1 MTNNFDNKLH
11 NLNEEQQ
18 AAATHI
24 DGPLLILAGAGS
36 GKTKTITTRLAYLI
50 SLGIDPANTL
60 TLTFTN
66 KAASEMRRR
75 ALDMIGGSIYP
86 PLLCTFHKF
95 GLLFLKFHITRL
107 ERKQN
112 FVVIDQDDKKKI
124 VKSFDPAFPAASIS
138 NHISSNKNNLI
149 LPPQASGAAA
159 SEFEKESARV
169 YGKYEEYMSTNGLVD
184 FDDLLLLPYQIL
196 SRFDDVADD
205 TSLKYQYITVDEYQ
219 DTNHL
224 QFELLRILC
233 KKHSN
238 ICVVGDDDQSIY
250 GFRGSD
256 VANILSFADTF
267 TGAKVVKLEQN
278 YRSTSEILDIANKVI
293 QNNQKR
299 LSKKLVS
306 VRGKGNAVVYKRFEN
321 EREEASF
328 VAKTI
333 KSLIAQGADPTDIA
347 VLFRMNA
354 LSRAIEEEFTKERLP
369 FKFVGGTMFYER
381 AEIKDL
387 LAYIRLV
394 INENDDFSIKRVIN
408 KPKRG
413 IGKTSIDKLDNFATI
428 NGISLY
434 ELGSNIL
441 YESQV
446 SALIGKRAFS
456 GLKELCTIVSNTKE
470 LWQKGSVLFWSGFDG
485 FIGLKSF
492 FASISGEEDRIR
504 NIDEFLGMAKE
515 LFKNSPEMELD
526 DFLNDIALVSEAEEQ
541 NHGDVS
547 IMTVHASKGL
557 EFDSVFVVGA
567 DDGFFP
573 INSGTVDIEEERRL
587 FYVAATRAKSRLY
600 LLGAKSRFLH
610 GERKFMPPSRFLKEA
625 ELTDEPI
632 GVGGSADFKVY
643 DLVRHKIFGFGRV
656 EEVLRDGDKLRISFQ
671 GQMRELLKEFVEKA
685 V

>member
-1 MTNNFDNKLH
+1 MIDKK
-11 NLNEEQQ
+11 LNELNDEQKS
-18 AAATHI
+18 AATHI

-50 SLGIDPANTL
+50 SLGIDPSNTL

-66 KAASEMRRR
+66 KAASEMRSR
-75 ALDMIGGSIYP
+75 ALSMIGGSIYP

-95 GLLFLKFHITRL
+95 GLLFLKFHIARL
-107 ERKQN
+107 GRKQN

-124 VKSFDPAFPAASIS
+124 VKEFSPAFPASSVS
-138 NHISSNKNNLI
+138 NFISSCKNSLI
-149 LPPQASGAAA
+149 LPQQAKSSAA
-159 SEFEKESARV
+159 SEFEKDSARV
-169 YGKYEEYMSTNGLVD
+169 YEKYEEYMAANGLVD

-196 SRFDDVADD
+196 ARFEDVANE
-205 TSLKYQYITVDEYQ
+205 TSTKYQYITVDEYQ

-224 QFELLRILC
+224 QFELLRLLC
-233 KKHSN
+233 KNHSN

-256 VANILSFADTF
+256 VSNILSFSDSF
-267 TGAKVVKLEQN
+267 DGAKVVKLEKN
-278 YRSTSEILDIANKVI
+278 YRSTDEILDIANKVI

-299 LSKKLVS
+299 LSKKLFS
-306 VRGKGNAVVYKRFEN
+306 VRGKGSAIVYKRFEN
-321 EREEASF
+321 EREEAAF
-328 VAKTI
+328 AAKTI
-333 KSLIAQGADPTDIA
+333 KASIAKGANASDIA
-347 VLFRMNA
+347 VLFRVNA

-387 LAYIRLV
+387 LAYLRLV
-394 INENDDFSIKRVIN
+394 INENDDFSMKRIIN

-413 IGKTSIDKLDNFATI
+413 IGKTSVDKLDAFTTANSVSI
-428 NGISLY
+428 Y

-441 YESQV
+441 YESQI
-446 SALIGKRAFS
+446 SALIGKKAYA
-456 GLKELCTIVSNTKE
+456 GLKELCATIAKTKE

-485 FIGLKSF
+485 LIGLKAF
-492 FASISGEEDRIR
+492 FAAISGEEDRIG

-515 LFKNSPEMELD
+515 QFKNSPEMELD

-541 NHGDVS
+541 NYGDVS
-547 IMTVHASKGL
+547 IMTVHSAKGL
-557 EFDSVFVVGA
+557 EFDSVFVVGS

-587 FYVAATRAKSRLY
+587 FYVAATRAKSKLY
-600 LLGAKSRFLH
+600 LLGAKSRFHH

-632 GVGGSADFKVY
+632 AVGGGSSFKVN
-643 DLVRHKIFGFGRV
+643 DLVKHKIFGFGRV
-656 EEVLRDGDKLRISFQ
+656 VEVLRGGEKLKINFQ
-671 GQMRELLKEFVEKA
+671 GSTKELLSSFVERA